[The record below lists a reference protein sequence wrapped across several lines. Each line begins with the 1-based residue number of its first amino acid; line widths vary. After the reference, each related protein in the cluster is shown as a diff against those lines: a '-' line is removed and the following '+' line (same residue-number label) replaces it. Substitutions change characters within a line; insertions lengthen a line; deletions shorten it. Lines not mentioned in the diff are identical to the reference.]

1 MNYYIGLALSA
12 GSSMDSGVAVID
24 DDNNIILVDKL
35 YKMSDV
41 IFFFENFSSL
51 KNSKICVSVPSDRT
65 MLDGKWRILSKPYQL
80 VSSNQ
85 NMPNRDNW
93 TQRHSNRGSEYLRE
107 LVARGIDVTRFDI
120 YMTRQSMHLNS
131 CYKDRSPA
139 DCKFLQ
145 QALHYEWGFNDIPAN
160 MMPMS
165 HLEAI
170 LGAILA
176 KENAN
181 NPDKINILYNF
192 NGLDVIDIKE
202 NLNISTDVYNFERE
216 LVTNSAE
223 KARL

>member
-1 MNYYIGLALSA
+1 MNYYIGLSLAA
-12 GSSMDSGVAVID
+12 GSTMDSGVAVID
-24 DDNNIILVDKL
+24 EDNKIILLDKL

-65 MLDGKWRILSKPYQL
+65 MLEGKWRILSKPYQL
-80 VSSNQ
+80 VSTNK

-93 TQRHSNRGSEYLRE
+93 TQRQSARGSEYLKE
-107 LVARGIDVTRFDI
+107 LVGRGIQVSRFDI
-120 YMTRQSMHLNS
+120 YMTRQSLHLNS

-145 QALHYEWGFNDIPAN
+145 EALKYEWGFEELPAN

-165 HLEAI
+165 HLEAV

-176 KENAN
+176 KEHAN
-181 NPDKINILYNF
+181 NPDKVNVIYNF
-192 NGLDVIDIKE
+192 RGLDVIDIKD
-202 NLNISTDVYNFERE
+202 NLNISTDVYNFEKE
-216 LVTNSAE
+216 VGIGVE
-223 KARL
+223 

>member
-1 MNYYIGLALSA
+1 MNYYVGLSLAA

-24 DDNNIILVDKL
+24 ENNKIILLDKL
-35 YKMSDV
+35 YKMNDV

-65 MLDGKWRILSKPYQL
+65 MLEGKWRVLSKPYQL
-80 VSSNQ
+80 VSTNK

-93 TQRHSNRGSEYLRE
+93 TQRQSTRGSEYLRE
-107 LVARGIDVTRFDI
+107 LTERGIQVSRFDI
-120 YMTRQSMHLNS
+120 YMARQSLHLNS

-145 QALHYEWGFNDIPAN
+145 EALKYEWGFEELPTN

-170 LGAILA
+170 IGAILA
-176 KENAN
+176 KEYATNPN
-181 NPDKINILYNF
+181 NVNIIYKFRDLN
-192 NGLDVIDIKE
+192 VIDIKD
-202 NLNISTDVYNFERE
+202 NLTISTDVYNFDKKEN
-216 LVTNSAE
+216 VIS
-223 KARL
+223 K

>member
-1 MNYYIGLALSA
+1 MNYYIGLSLAA

-24 DDNNIILVDKL
+24 EDNKIILIDKL

-51 KNSKICVSVPSDRT
+51 KNSKICVSVPPDKT
-65 MLDGKWRILSKPYQL
+65 MLEGKWRILSKPYQL
-80 VSSNQ
+80 VATNE

-93 TQRHSNRGSEYLRE
+93 TQRHSNRGSDYLNE
-107 LVARGIDVTRFDI
+107 LVERGIKVTRFDI
-120 YMTRQSMHLNS
+120 YMTRQSLHLNS

-145 QALHYEWGFNDIPAN
+145 QALKYEWGFNDLPSN

-165 HLEAI
+165 HCEAI

-176 KENAN
+176 KEYEN
-181 NPDKINILYNF
+181 NPEKINVIYNF
-192 NGLDVIDIKE
+192 KGLDVIDIKE
-202 NLNISTDVYNFERE
+202 NLNISTEVYNFEKD
-216 LVTNSAE
+216 LVL
-223 KARL
+223 R

>member
-1 MNYYIGLALSA
+1 MNYYIGLSLAA

-24 DDNNIILVDKL
+24 ENNKIILLDKL

-41 IFFFENFSSL
+41 VFFFENFSSL
-51 KNSKICVSVPSDRT
+51 KNSKICVSVPTDRT
-65 MLDGKWRILSKPYQL
+65 MLDGKWRVLSKPYQF
-80 VSSNQ
+80 VSTNK

-93 TQRHSNRGSEYLRE
+93 TQRQSNRGSEYLRE
-107 LVARGIDVTRFDI
+107 LVEKGIEVSRFDI
-120 YMTRQSMHLNS
+120 YMTRQSLHLNS

-145 QALHYEWGFNDIPAN
+145 EALKYEWGFEELPVN

-176 KENAN
+176 KERAN
-181 NPDKINILYNF
+181 NPDRISVIYNF
-192 NGLDVIDIKE
+192 KGLDVIDIADNLSISSDVFEFEKG
-202 NLNISTDVYNFERE
+202 LNIV
-216 LVTNSAE
+216 
-223 KARL
+223 